1 MLVADPLETF
11 AANLRERR
19 LARHLTQEELAHRSG
34 LHMTDVGRIER
45 GERDPGVRTIVKLA
59 AGLGVGA
66 AELFAGLD
74 D

>member
-1 MLVADPLETF
+1 
-11 AANLRERR
+11 
-19 LARHLTQEELAHRSG
+19 
-34 LHMTDVGRIER
+34 MTDVGRIER
-45 GERDPGVRTIVKLA
+45 GERDLGVRTIVKLV